1 MAESYK
7 PTEGMIAE
15 ANRGLEW
22 RKEFGRGGTSVG
34 IARAR
39 DISNG
44 KSLPLAT
51 VKRMKSFFAR
61 HEVDKKAEGFRPG
74 EKGYP
79 SNGRIAWALWGGDA
93 GKSWSEKTV
102 STAEKQERAE
112 SLTGAVQEGLKNKAE
127 THNEKVGND
136 ARKRTNA
143 RTLGTVFRRGVG
155 AYKTNPASVRPSV
168 KSPEQ
173 WAYARVNSFLYV
185 LRNLKFRSGKHDT
198 DLLPEKHPLS
208 TKGRAMDLTSMTE
221 RHVIDVEETDDEYI
235 VAFAKAE
242 QVAEEPEEREVEQV
256 ETRDLP
262 VQTQYRTGSVRMM
275 DDESD
280 RRVMMSISSTNPVER
295 EFGYEV
301 LEHNAGSVDMEFMS
315 SGKAPLLLD
324 HDARQQIGVVERAYM
339 DKDKLRAQVRFSKS
353 TMAEDVYRDV
363 VDGIRGNVSIGYQ
376 IQGMTKDE
384 NGYKDKPL
392 YRVNQ
397 FKPLEVSMVSIP
409 ADSTVGVGRSKPEIS
424 GNDNSAIQ
432 EKTMSAEVVQEPV
445 ITRQPEDQLKE
456 YRNQASQILE
466 LGKRHDEYD
475 LAFRALQE
483 EKSLAEFQA
492 MLLEKKTSKPMDF
505 SVDATP
511 KEKRNYSLVRAIQAA
526 DAKDWSKAG
535 FELEVSKELAKKQ
548 SRQPKGFFVPDF
560 GWQTRTV
567 STATG
572 ATFGAGANIV
582 PEDYRGDRFIDALIS
597 TSILGQVGATVL
609 NGLQGNIAIP
619 KISTSTAAA
628 FIAEGGSVGNSEPDF
643 AQVTMSP
650 KLLANKV
657 AVTRELMIQSDPSVE
672 QLIRNNMVRI
682 FAAKIDNV
690 ALKGGGS
697 NEPTGILGTSGIGD
711 VESGGT
717 SGNAN
722 LTYGN
727 VVDIMT
733 EVSQDNALLGNLR
746 WVTHPAV
753 VGKLMQTLVAA
764 STDSRMVM
772 PTPDSML
779 GYPVVQTTQAPSSSP
794 YSLIFG
800 NFADLYVGFFSAL
813 DVLVDPYGSA
823 GTATT
828 NLYFYQDMDI
838 AVAHAESF
846 AAAQDVTV
854 A

>member
-7 PTEGMIAE
+7 PTEGMISE

-22 RKEFGRGGTSVG
+22 RREFGRGGTSVG

-93 GKSWSEKTV
+93 GKSWSEKIV
-102 STAEKQERAE
+102 NQSER
-112 SLTGAVQEGLKNKAE
+112 V
-127 THNEKVGND
+127 
-136 ARKRTNA
+136 
-143 RTLGTVFRRGVG
+143 
-155 AYKTNPASVRPSV
+155 
-168 KSPEQ
+168 
-173 WAYARVNSFLYV
+173 
-185 LRNLKFRSGKHDT
+185 
-198 DLLPEKHPLS
+198 
-208 TKGRAMDLTSMTE
+208 MDLTSMTE
-221 RHVIDVEETDDEYI
+221 RHVIDVEETNDEYI

-324 HDARQQIGVVERAYM
+324 HDARQQIGVVEKAYM
-339 DKDKLRAQVRFSKS
+339 DNDKLRAQVRFSKNGL
-353 TMAEDVYRDV
+353 AEEVYRDV

-392 YRVNQ
+392 YRVSS

-409 ADSTVGVGRSKPEIS
+409 ADSTVGVGRNYQPDLS
-424 GNDNSAIQ
+424 GNESTAIQ
-432 EKTMSAEVVQEPV
+432 ENKMEEQVQKPEVNVRHEV
-445 ITRQPEDQLKE
+445 NEKLNE
-456 YRNQASQILE
+456 YRNQSSQILE
-466 LGKRHDEYD
+466 LGKRHNEYD

-492 MLLEKKTSKPMDF
+492 MLLEKKTSKPIDF

-567 STATG
+567 STAAG
-572 ATFGAGANIV
+572 ATFGAGSNIV

-609 NGLQGNIAIP
+609 NGLQGNVAIP

-628 FIAEGGSVGNSEPDF
+628 FIAEGGSVGNNEPDF
-643 AQVTMSP
+643 AQVTMTP

-711 VESGGT
+711 VSSGGT

-764 STDSRMVM
+764 STDSRMIM
-772 PTPDSML
+772 SGPDSMM

-828 NLYFYQDMDI
+828 NLYFYQDCDI

>member
-1 MAESYK
+1 MVE
-7 PTEGMIAE
+7 E

-93 GKSWSEKTV
+93 GKSWSEKIV
-102 STAEKQERAE
+102 NQSER
-112 SLTGAVQEGLKNKAE
+112 V
-127 THNEKVGND
+127 
-136 ARKRTNA
+136 
-143 RTLGTVFRRGVG
+143 
-155 AYKTNPASVRPSV
+155 
-168 KSPEQ
+168 
-173 WAYARVNSFLYV
+173 
-185 LRNLKFRSGKHDT
+185 
-198 DLLPEKHPLS
+198 
-208 TKGRAMDLTSMTE
+208 MDLTSMTE
-221 RHVIDVEETDDEYI
+221 RHVIDVEETNDEYI
-235 VAFAKAE
+235 VAFAKAQE
-242 QVAEEPEEREVEQV
+242 VAEEPEEREAEEV

-324 HDARQQIGVVERAYM
+324 HDARQQIGVVERAYV

-353 TMAEDVYRDV
+353 AMAEEVYRDV

-376 IQGMTKDE
+376 IQAMNKDE

-392 YRVNQ
+392 YRVSS

-409 ADSTVGVGRSKPEIS
+409 ADSSVGVGRAYKPEAS
-424 GNDNSAIQ
+424 GDDNNSAIKGEPMQ
-432 EKTMSAEVVQEPV
+432 AEVVKEPEV
-445 ITRQPEDQLKE
+445 QVRQEDQLKE
-456 YRNQASQILE
+456 YRNQSSQILE
-466 LGKRHDEYD
+466 LGKRHNEYD

-492 MLLEKKTSKPMDF
+492 MLLEKKTSKPIDF

-511 KEKRNYSLVRAIQAA
+511 KEKRNYSLVRAIRAA
-526 DAKDWSKAG
+526 DQKDWSKAG
-535 FELEVSKELAKKQ
+535 FEMEISQELAKTQK
-548 SRQPKGFFVPDF
+548 RQPKGFFVPDW

-567 STATG
+567 STAAG
-572 ATFGAGANIV
+572 ATFGAGSNIV

-609 NGLQGNIAIP
+609 NGLQGNVAIP

-628 FIAEGGSVGNSEPDF
+628 FIAEGGSVGNNEPDF
-643 AQVTMSP
+643 AQVTMTP

-711 VESGGT
+711 VSSGGT

-764 STDSRMVM
+764 STDSRMIM
-772 PTPDSML
+772 SGPDSMM

>member
-7 PTEGMIAE
+7 PIEGMIDE
-15 ANRGLEW
+15 AKRGLEW
-22 RKEFGRGGTSVG
+22 RREYGRGGTSVG

-93 GKSWSEKTV
+93 GKSWSEKIV
-102 STAEKQERAE
+102 KQSER
-112 SLTGAVQEGLKNKAE
+112 N
-127 THNEKVGND
+127 
-136 ARKRTNA
+136 
-143 RTLGTVFRRGVG
+143 
-155 AYKTNPASVRPSV
+155 
-168 KSPEQ
+168 
-173 WAYARVNSFLYV
+173 
-185 LRNLKFRSGKHDT
+185 
-198 DLLPEKHPLS
+198 
-208 TKGRAMDLTSMTE
+208 MDLTSMTE
-221 RHVIDVEETDDEYI
+221 RHVIDVEETDDEFI
-235 VAFAKAE
+235 VAFAKAQ
-242 QVAEEPEEREVEQV
+242 QVAEEPEEREQPEEV

-275 DDESD
+275 DEEHD

-295 EFGYEV
+295 EFGFEV
-301 LEHNAGSVDMEFMS
+301 LEHNASSVDMEFMS

-339 DKDKLRAQVRFSKS
+339 DDDKLRAQVRFSKS
-353 TMAEDVYRDV
+353 AIAEEVYRDV

-376 IQGMTKDE
+376 IQGMTKEE
-384 NGYKDKPL
+384 NTYKDKPL

-409 ADSTVGVGRSKPEIS
+409 ADSTVGVGRSKPDLS

-445 ITRQPEDQLKE
+445 NTRQQEDQLKE

-511 KEKRNYSLVRAIQAA
+511 KEKRNYSLVRAIRAA

-535 FELEVSKELAKKQ
+535 LELEVSKELAKKQ
-548 SRQPKGFFVPDF
+548 HRQPKGFFVPDF

-567 STATG
+567 TTAAG
-572 ATFGAGANIV
+572 ATYGAGANIV
-582 PEDYRGDRFIDALIS
+582 PEDYRGDRFIDALIA

-609 NGLQGNIAIP
+609 NGLQGNVAIP

-643 AQVTMSP
+643 AQVTMTP

-657 AVTRELMIQSDPSVE
+657 SVTRELMIQSDPSVE

-690 ALKGGGS
+690 AIKGGGS
-697 NEPTGILGTSGIGD
+697 NEPTGILSTSGIGD
-711 VESGGT
+711 VSSGGT

-764 STDSRMVM
+764 STDSRMIM
-772 PTPDSML
+772 PSPESMM

-794 YSLIFG
+794 YSLLFG
-800 NFADLYVGFFSAL
+800 NFSDLYIGFFSAL

-854 A
+854 

>member
-1 MAESYK
+1 M
-7 PTEGMIAE
+7 
-15 ANRGLEW
+15 
-22 RKEFGRGGTSVG
+22 
-34 IARAR
+34 
-39 DISNG
+39 
-44 KSLPLAT
+44 
-51 VKRMKSFFAR
+51 
-61 HEVDKKAEGFRPG
+61 
-74 EKGYP
+74 
-79 SNGRIAWALWGGDA
+79 
-93 GKSWSEKTV
+93 
-102 STAEKQERAE
+102 
-112 SLTGAVQEGLKNKAE
+112 
-127 THNEKVGND
+127 
-136 ARKRTNA
+136 
-143 RTLGTVFRRGVG
+143 
-155 AYKTNPASVRPSV
+155 
-168 KSPEQ
+168 
-173 WAYARVNSFLYV
+173 
-185 LRNLKFRSGKHDT
+185 
-198 DLLPEKHPLS
+198 
-208 TKGRAMDLTSMTE
+208 
-221 RHVIDVEETDDEYI
+221 
-235 VAFAKAE
+235 
-242 QVAEEPEEREVEQV
+242 
-256 ETRDLP
+256 
-262 VQTQYRTGSVRMM
+262 
-275 DDESD
+275 
-280 RRVMMSISSTNPVER
+280 
-295 EFGYEV
+295 
-301 LEHNAGSVDMEFMS
+301 
-315 SGKAPLLLD
+315 
-324 HDARQQIGVVERAYM
+324 
-339 DKDKLRAQVRFSKS
+339 
-353 TMAEDVYRDV
+353 
-363 VDGIRGNVSIGYQ
+363 
-376 IQGMTKDE
+376 
-384 NGYKDKPL
+384 
-392 YRVNQ
+392 

-409 ADSTVGVGRSKPEIS
+409 ADSSVGVGRSKPEIS

-445 ITRQPEDQLKE
+445 NTRQPEDQLKE
-456 YRNQASQILE
+456 YRNQSSQILE
-466 LGKRHDEYD
+466 LGKRHNEYD

-492 MLLEKKTSKPMDF
+492 MLLEKKTSKPIDF

-567 STATG
+567 STAAG
-572 ATFGAGANIV
+572 ATFGAGSNIV

-609 NGLQGNIAIP
+609 NGLQGNVAIP

-643 AQVTMSP
+643 AQVTMTP

-764 STDSRMVM
+764 STDSRMIM
-772 PTPDSML
+772 SGPDSLM

-800 NFADLYVGFFSAL
+800 NFSDLYIGFFSAL

>member
-22 RKEFGRGGTSVG
+22 RREFGRGGTSVG

-79 SNGRIAWALWGGDA
+79 SNGRIAWALWSGDA
-93 GKSWSEKTV
+93 GKSWSEKIV
-102 STAEKQERAE
+102 NQSER
-112 SLTGAVQEGLKNKAE
+112 N
-127 THNEKVGND
+127 
-136 ARKRTNA
+136 
-143 RTLGTVFRRGVG
+143 
-155 AYKTNPASVRPSV
+155 
-168 KSPEQ
+168 
-173 WAYARVNSFLYV
+173 
-185 LRNLKFRSGKHDT
+185 
-198 DLLPEKHPLS
+198 
-208 TKGRAMDLTSMTE
+208 MDLTSMTE
-221 RHVIDVEETDDEYI
+221 RHVIDVEETNDEYI

-339 DKDKLRAQVRFSKS
+339 DNDKLRAQVRFSKNA
-353 TMAEDVYRDV
+353 MAEEVYRDV

-392 YRVNQ
+392 YRVNM

-445 ITRQPEDQLKE
+445 NTRQPEDQLKE
-456 YRNQASQILE
+456 YRNQSSQILE
-466 LGKRHDEYD
+466 LGKRHNEYD

-492 MLLEKKTSKPMDF
+492 MLLEKKTSKPIDF
-505 SVDATP
+505 SVDASP
-511 KEKRNYSLVRAIQAA
+511 KEKRNYSLVRAIRAA
-526 DAKDWSKAG
+526 DQKDWSKAG
-535 FELEVSKELAKKQ
+535 FEMEISQELAKTQK
-548 SRQPKGFFVPDF
+548 RQPKGFFVPDW

-567 STATG
+567 STAAG
-572 ATFGAGANIV
+572 ATFGAGSNIV

-609 NGLQGNIAIP
+609 NGLQGNVAIP

-643 AQVTMSP
+643 AQVTMTP

-690 ALKGGGS
+690 AIKGGGS

-764 STDSRMVM
+764 STDSRMIM
-772 PTPDSML
+772 SGPDSLM

-800 NFADLYVGFFSAL
+800 NFSDLYIGFFSAL

-828 NLYFYQDMDI
+828 NLYFYQDCDI

-854 A
+854 S

>member
-1 MAESYK
+1 VAENHK

-22 RKEFGRGGTSVG
+22 RREFGRGGTSVG

-93 GKSWSEKTV
+93 GKSWSEKIV
-102 STAEKQERAE
+102 NQSER
-112 SLTGAVQEGLKNKAE
+112 N
-127 THNEKVGND
+127 
-136 ARKRTNA
+136 
-143 RTLGTVFRRGVG
+143 
-155 AYKTNPASVRPSV
+155 
-168 KSPEQ
+168 
-173 WAYARVNSFLYV
+173 
-185 LRNLKFRSGKHDT
+185 
-198 DLLPEKHPLS
+198 
-208 TKGRAMDLTSMTE
+208 MDLTSMTE
-221 RHVIDVEETDDEYI
+221 RHVIDVEETQDEFI

-275 DDESD
+275 DEEHD

-324 HDARQQIGVVERAYM
+324 HDARQQIGVVEKAYM
-339 DKDKLRAQVRFSKS
+339 DNDKLRAQVRFSKNA
-353 TMAEDVYRDV
+353 MAEEVYRDV

-392 YRVNQ
+392 YRVSS

-409 ADSTVGVGRSKPEIS
+409 ADSTVGVGRNYQPDLS
-424 GNDNSAIQ
+424 GNESTAIQ
-432 EKTMSAEVVQEPV
+432 ENKMEEQVQKPEVNVRHEV
-445 ITRQPEDQLKE
+445 NEQLNQ

-466 LGKRHDEYD
+466 LGKRHNEYD

-492 MLLEKKTSKPMDF
+492 MLLEKKTSKPIDF
-505 SVDATP
+505 SVDASP

-560 GWQTRTV
+560 GWATRTV
-567 STATG
+567 STAAG
-572 ATFGAGANIV
+572 ATFGAGSNIV

-597 TSILGQVGATVL
+597 TSILGQVGATIL
-609 NGLQGNIAIP
+609 NGLQGNVAIP

-643 AQVTMSP
+643 AQVTMTP

-711 VESGGT
+711 VSSGGT

-764 STDSRMVM
+764 STDSRMIM

-800 NFADLYVGFFSAL
+800 NFSDLYIGFFSAL

>member
-1 MAESYK
+1 
-7 PTEGMIAE
+7 
-15 ANRGLEW
+15 
-22 RKEFGRGGTSVG
+22 
-34 IARAR
+34 
-39 DISNG
+39 
-44 KSLPLAT
+44 
-51 VKRMKSFFAR
+51 MKSFFAR
-61 HEVDKKAEGFRPG
+61 HEVDKKAEGFRPD

-93 GKSWSEKTV
+93 GKSWSGKIV
-102 STAEKQERAE
+102 NQSER
-112 SLTGAVQEGLKNKAE
+112 N
-127 THNEKVGND
+127 
-136 ARKRTNA
+136 
-143 RTLGTVFRRGVG
+143 
-155 AYKTNPASVRPSV
+155 
-168 KSPEQ
+168 
-173 WAYARVNSFLYV
+173 
-185 LRNLKFRSGKHDT
+185 
-198 DLLPEKHPLS
+198 
-208 TKGRAMDLTSMTE
+208 MDLTSMTE
-221 RHVIDVEETDDEYI
+221 RHVIDVEETQDEFI
-235 VAFAKAE
+235 VAFAKAQE
-242 QVAEEPEEREVEQV
+242 VAEEPEEREVEQV
-256 ETRDLP
+256 EKRDLP
-262 VQTQYRTGSVRMM
+262 VQTQYRMGSVRMM
-275 DDESD
+275 DEEHD

-301 LEHNAGSVDMEFMS
+301 LEHNASSVDMEFMS

-339 DKDKLRAQVRFSKS
+339 DKDKLRAQVRFSKNA
-353 TMAEDVYRDV
+353 MAEEVYRDV

-384 NGYKDKPL
+384 HGYKDKPL
-392 YRVNQ
+392 YRVSS

-409 ADSTVGVGRSKPEIS
+409 ADSTVGVGRNYQPDLS
-424 GNDNSAIQ
+424 GNESTAIQ
-432 EKTMSAEVVQEPV
+432 ENKMEEQVQKPEVNVRHEV
-445 ITRQPEDQLKE
+445 NEKLNE
-456 YRNQASQILE
+456 YRNQSSQILE
-466 LGKRHDEYD
+466 LGKRHNEYD

-492 MLLEKKTSKPMDF
+492 MLLEKKTSKPIDF

-567 STATG
+567 STAAG
-572 ATFGAGANIV
+572 ATFGAGSNIV

-609 NGLQGNIAIP
+609 NGLSGNVAIP

-643 AQVTMSP
+643 AQVTMTP

-711 VESGGT
+711 VSSGGT

-722 LTYGN
+722 LSYGN

-753 VGKLMQTLVAA
+753 VGKLMQTLVAS

-828 NLYFYQDMDI
+828 NLYFYQDCDI